1 MKDVV
6 EMSRKAAP
14 KIVKCRY
21 PKCNKLH
28 ETTEILK
35 EDAIQHGKSYYHAD
49 CLHIMLTVTEI
60 RDLFYKN
67 INQLMTG
74 KQIGMLVATIN
85 NIVLEKG
92 VDVDFLKF
100 AVEYFIKYKPGKLQ
114 YPAGLYYV
122 VQDKDVKN
130 AWERWQERKL
140 REEIKEAE
148 EKRKLED
155 SNNNND
161 IDLNLPDIFIKIN
174 NNKKTKFSSVL
185 GV

>member
-74 KQIGMLVATIN
+74 KQIGTLVATIN

-114 YPAGLYYV
+114 YPAGLHYI

-130 AWERWQERKL
+130 AWEKWQERT
-140 REEIKEAE
+140 IKAE
-148 EKRKLED
+148 LKMESKEYHED
-155 SNNNND
+155 TSLNTPSFVYKPQKQKGFAD
-161 IDLNLPDIFIKIN
+161 ILK
-174 NNKKTKFSSVL
+174 
-185 GV
+185 